1 MEFAGAD
8 FARARTDVDG
18 AMPWNHCFDAQQTA
32 EKALK
37 AVMVARDI
45 PVLRTCDIAALMGEL
60 RKGGVAVPA
69 SLKSADELSDYAEQ
83 TRYPGPLIVTRTD
96 RKRAVRAAAAVL
108 EWAKAEIE
116 RAAK

>member
-18 AMPWNHCFDAQQTA
+18 AMAWNHCFDAQQTA

-45 PVLRTCDIAALMGEL
+45 PVLRTCDIAVLMGRL

-69 SLKSADELSDYAEQ
+69 SLKSACELSSYAEQ
-83 TRYPGPLIVTRTD
+83 TRYPGPLVVTWTD
-96 RKRAVRAAAAVL
+96 RKRAVRIAASVL
-108 EWAKAEIE
+108 EWAKAEVA